1 LFEDCTVKI
10 HYQKGHDPNMKS
22 KPIRI
27 LQGVGFENSEHDVL
41 SGKLSCNELAIN
53 VHNTYIIEVQNVEVS

>member
-1 LFEDCTVKI
+1 
-10 HYQKGHDPNMKS
+10 MKS

-27 LQGVGFENSEHDVL
+27 LQGVGCENSEHDVL